1 MAGERPER
9 RLAAILAADVVGY
22 SRLMGAD
29 EEGTL
34 AALTAHLT
42 ELIEPAIAEHRG
54 RVVKTTGDGLLAEF
68 ASVVDAVR
76 CAVAFQEGMEGRNAD
91 TPADRR
97 IEFRIGVNLGDV
109 IIQDD
114 DVYGDGVN
122 VAARLEGL
130 AEPGGTIV
138 SGSVHEQV
146 RTKVDFGFDDL
157 GPQAFK
163 NFAEAVRAFKIV
175 DRVTPTAVTSERL
188 FRLPSIAVLPFDNM
202 SGDPEQEYF
211 SDGISEDLITALS
224 RIRQFRVVAR
234 NSTFSYKGQSADV
247 RKAARELGVQYVVD
261 GSVRKAGTR
270 IRLSAQLIEG
280 ASGNHIWAKHF
291 DRELEDIFEV
301 QDELTKTIVAAV
313 EPALSRAE
321 RERASAIRSEDLN
334 AWETYQRAMR
344 QFHKRTR
351 EGFVEAERLF
361 RTAIAIDPESAPAHY
376 GLAETLCYMA
386 ILGHVD
392 TPRDHFK
399 QAIDLARRS
408 VEIDPLDAD
417 ARYTLSS
424 AYHFDR
430 DLHQALSHAETAREM
445 NPCSAKIQYGWASAI
460 LKLGLAE
467 SSVAKIEAGI
477 DGIGLAIALSPNDP
491 WMGPYHARMAEA
503 HIGLEQYEEAIAW
516 ARGALA
522 EPNAIWP
529 MAMYLASSL
538 GHLGRIDE
546 AGEAI
551 QTLLRLNPGFDER
564 RVREAFPFATV
575 EFEDRIFDGLRKAGL
590 PE

>member
-1 MAGERPER
+1 M
-9 RLAAILAADVVGY
+9 V
-22 SRLMGAD
+22 
-29 EEGTL
+29 
-34 AALTAHLT
+34 
-42 ELIEPAIAEHRG
+42 
-54 RVVKTTGDGLLAEF
+54 
-68 ASVVDAVR
+68 
-76 CAVAFQEGMEGRNAD
+76 
-91 TPADRR
+91 
-97 IEFRIGVNLGDV
+97 
-109 IIQDD
+109 
-114 DVYGDGVN
+114 
-122 VAARLEGL
+122 
-130 AEPGGTIV
+130 V
-138 SGSVHEQV
+138 SGSVYEQV
-146 RTKVDFGFDDL
+146 RTKVNFAFDDL
-157 GPQAFK
+157 GPQEVK
-163 NFAEAVRAFKIV
+163 NIAEPVRAFKLADQVSGI
-175 DRVTPTAVTSERL
+175 AVTSERL
-188 FRLPSIAVLPFDNM
+188 FKLPSIAVLPFDNM

-234 NSTFSYKGQSADV
+234 NSTFSYKDQSVDV
-247 RKAARELGVQYVVD
+247 RKAASELGVQYVVE
-261 GSVRKAGTR
+261 GSVRKSGTR

-321 RERASAIRSEDLN
+321 RERARAIRSEDLN
-334 AWETYQRAMR
+334 AWEAFQQATW

-376 GLAETLCYMA
+376 GLAGTLCFMA

-392 TPRDHFK
+392 KPRDRFR
-399 QAIDLARRS
+399 QAIDLAQRS
-408 VEIDPLDAD
+408 VEIDPLDAE
-417 ARYTLSS
+417 ARYALAV
-424 AYHFDR
+424 AYHFGR
-430 DLHQALSHAETAREM
+430 HIQLALSHAETAREM
-445 NPCSAKIQYGWASAI
+445 NPCSAKIQYTWASAI

-467 SSVAKIEAGI
+467 SDRTKIEAGI
-477 DGIGLAIALSPNDP
+477 DGIRLAIALSPNDP

-516 ARGALA
+516 SKGALA

-551 QTLLRLNPGFDER
+551 QTLLRFNPDFDER
-564 RVREAFPFATV
+564 QVREAFPFATV
-575 EFEDRIFDGLRKAGL
+575 EYEDRIFDGLRKAGL